1 MKRHVTLALLVLVC
15 AALPARGQDH
25 PLRIAMANPFQI
37 YTAIKETKDYNDK
50 VRAEVQ
56 RNQSEAA
63 QRADAINKKIQERDS
78 SLKPE
83 HPLYAKATEEIDK
96 MSADATVWQEVNKRR
111 QEREQKTHFVET
123 YRKIEAAVAKV
134 AEQDKVDLV
143 LSTGPRELPVA
154 LDRMT
159 LPELDQLIGSRKIMF
174 ANKNVPDITE
184 KVIAQLDADYAK
196 SK

>member
-1 MKRHVTLALLVLVC
+1 MKRHLTLVLLVLVC
-15 AALPARGQDH
+15 AVLPARGQDH
-25 PLRIAMANPFQI
+25 PLKIAVANPFQI
-37 YTAIKETKDYNDK
+37 YTAIKETKDYNEK
-50 VRAEVQ
+50 VRADAQ

-63 QRADAINKKIQERDS
+63 QRADAINKKVQERDS
-78 SLKPE
+78 TLRPE

-96 MSADATVWQEVNKRR
+96 MSADATVWQEVSKRR
-111 QEREQKTHFVET
+111 QEREQKVHFIET
-123 YRKIEAAVAKV
+123 YRKIEAATAKI
-134 AEQDKVDLV
+134 AEQEKVDMV
-143 LSTGPRELPVA
+143 LSTGPRDLPVV

-159 LPELDQLIGSRKIMF
+159 LPELDNLIGSRKIMY